1 MILVDAN
8 LLVYA
13 HVSSLPQHRAAV
25 SWLDTQ
31 LKANAI
37 VGIPWQSLL
46 SFARLVTNPRIFE
59 RPLPIQ
65 SAWKQVENWLNCPTV
80 RTPVLAD
87 RYREILG
94 NLMRTSVDRAN
105 LIPDAQLA
113 ALAIENGFVLY
124 STDRDFARFPELQWS
139 NPLET
144 GYNAGV

>member
-1 MILVDAN
+1 MILIDAN

-13 HVSSLPQHRAAV
+13 YVSSLPQHPAAV
-25 SWLDTQ
+25 SWLDAQ

-80 RTPVLAD
+80 RTPVPGD

-124 STDRDFARFPELQWS
+124 STDRDFARFPGLLWRD
-139 NPLET
+139 PLE
-144 GYNAGV
+144 AG

>member
-1 MILVDAN
+1 MILIDAN

-13 HVSSLPQHRAAV
+13 HVSSLPQHPAAV
-25 SWLDTQ
+25 SWLDAQ

-65 SAWKQVENWLNCPTV
+65 SAWQQVEHWLDCPVV
-80 RTPVLAD
+80 RIPVSGD

-94 NLMRTSVDRAN
+94 NLIRTSVDRAN

-124 STDRDFARFPELQWS
+124 STDRDFTRFPGLQWQD
-139 NPLET
+139 PLET
-144 GYNAGV
+144 G